1 MMIDVRVRLG
11 ANGRIVIP
19 ADVRR
24 RLGVEAGDELVLRV
38 VDGELRVS
46 TLTAAIDRAQRC
58 LAPYLA
64 GTPSLVDELIA
75 DRRRASER
83 E

>member
-1 MMIDVRVRLG
+1 MVDHGMMIDVRVRLG

-24 RLGVEAGDELVLRV
+24 RLGVEAGDEL
-38 VDGELRVS
+38 
-46 TLTAAIDRAQRC
+46 
-58 LAPYLA
+58 
-64 GTPSLVDELIA
+64 IA